1 MMSAELLRM
10 LVSQCAQVAFL
21 ACIVWLITRHWTKQR
36 SHLNHALWA
45 LVLLKCVT
53 PPVVA
58 SPTSLFSWLEGSL
71 IASDSSAP
79 IEQVSWTVQNL
90 EPMPTVVGVP
100 IPPVETQ
107 ASTPDPIAFD
117 VAQLAVSIAITCW
130 GLGVAI
136 VGLIAAMKLLTF
148 RRMLHRNKSSD
159 LQAQREIQALA
170 EKAALQLGLRRPVCV
185 HLTQS
190 HIGPAVMGVLRPI
203 ILLPETLV
211 SHLSSE
217 RLSML
222 ITHELVH
229 LRRGDLFWSALQVT
243 ASSLLWCNPFAWIA
257 SRSLDQEAEK
267 CCDEETI
274 AALGIDPADYAK
286 SLLAVLELKHTLRA
300 APLLPGI
307 RPVDITAKRLEKIMC
322 LRQGCQAR
330 KPWWVTTAFAAAALL
345 CLPGAA
351 FTLAQEGQRL
361 PVVQI
366 GVPLPQGVK
375 TAEDSESDSKPL
387 AKPLAKHVD
396 FAHPP
401 EWQPLPGIQPH
412 PIRLPPSRPLQQP
425 PSGRI
430 IQFDVKLLKV
440 PAEIAEKHC
449 QDWVTVEA
457 VKANELDRDGKVVQA
472 AFTPAS
478 APSGET
484 KTVINPELE
493 DLEAVLTH
501 GESLSAPTI
510 AALDGTPCEMTLG
523 SEHPFVTSV
532 RPMRSKDGKVAVQ
545 PIITLLESGVKLRLT
560 GTIVSENELDLEFS
574 LRESKVYGAD
584 DFTFEIKGMKEPVT
598 VQQPRYKSRFVTV
611 GTKLDLKDQTTF
623 AICHGPNT
631 EVVTKETDVPIL
643 NKIPYVSKLFKNVSA
658 AEQTTYTVVLI
669 EPQLVEKQEQAPQP
683 VESDKGIAGQLVVP
697 SGNQVTDSSDVKPAK
712 YRLAEP
718 AK

>member
-1 MMSAELLRM
+1 MMSTELLRM
-10 LVSQCAQVAFL
+10 LISQCAQVAFL
-21 ACIVWLITRHWTKQR
+21 ACVVWLITRHWTKQR
-36 SHLNHALWA
+36 SHFNHALWV

-58 SPTSLFSWLEGSL
+58 SPTSLFSWFEGSL
-71 IASDSSAP
+71 ITKESPAP
-79 IEQVSWTVQNL
+79 VEQVSWTVQNL
-90 EPMPTVVGVP
+90 ESAPLVTAEQVP
-100 IPPVETQ
+100 AAPVQ
-107 ASTPDPIAFD
+107 VLAPDPVTID
-117 VAQLAVSIAITCW
+117 LAQVAVSIAVYSW
-130 GLGVAI
+130 LLGI
-136 VGLIAAMKLLTF
+136 LTVGVIAATKLLLF
-148 RRMLHRNKSSD
+148 RRKLHRTQSSD
-159 LQAQREIQALA
+159 LQAHQTIQALTD
-170 EKAALQLGLRRPVCV
+170 EAASQLGLKRLVRV
-185 HLTQS
+185 HLTKS
-190 HIGPAVMGVLRPI
+190 PVGPAVMGLMRPV
-203 ILLPETLV
+203 ILLPEALV
-211 SHLSSE
+211 SHLKSE

-257 SRSLDQEAEK
+257 SRLLDQEAEK

-330 KPWWVTTAFAAAALL
+330 RPWWVSAAFAAAALL

-351 FTLAQEGQRL
+351 FTIAQEGKRL
-361 PVVQI
+361 PPAPA
-366 GVPLPQGVK
+366 GMLPKQADFSK
-375 TAEDSESDSKPL
+375 PSSKPL
-387 AKPLAKHVD
+387 VEKNDVTYAK
-396 FAHPP
+396 
-401 EWQPLPGIQPH
+401 EWQPIPGAVQRH
-412 PIRLPPSRPLQQP
+412 PVRLPPSRPSQQP
-425 PSGRI
+425 PSGRF

-457 VKANELDRDGKVVQA
+457 IKVNQLDRDGEVVQA
-472 AFTPAS
+472 AFTPVS
-478 APSGET
+478 VPSGET
-484 KTVINPELE
+484 KTVINPEIE
-493 DLEAVLTH
+493 DLEAVLTQ
-501 GESLSAPTI
+501 GESLSAPTMT
-510 AALDGTPCEMTLG
+510 ALDGTACEMTLG

-545 PIITLLESGVKLRLT
+545 PVITLLESGVKLRLT
-560 GTIVSENELDLEFS
+560 GKIVSENELDLEFS

-598 VQQPRYKSRFVTV
+598 VQQPRYKSRSVNV

-623 AICHGPNT
+623 AICHGPHT

-643 NKIPYVSKLFKNVSA
+643 NKIPYVSKLFKNVA
-658 AEQTTYTVVLI
+658 AAKQTTYTVVLI
-669 EPQLVEKQEQAPQP
+669 EPRLVEEQEQAPQP
-683 VESDKGIAGQLVVP
+683 VESDKGIAGQLVDP
-697 SGNQVTDSSDVKPAK
+697 SSDDATHSSDLKPAK
-712 YRLAEP
+712 YRLAVP